1 MKQETKEKLEKFFER
16 YHDYPKPLRK
26 GKYFF
31 VFCMLI
37 LCVINWVVFYVM
49 VNIDSILMAFKE
61 FVGYDANNKEIYV
74 WSFNNFKKF
83 WEEMTYKGW
92 AAASFKAA
100 LKNTL
105 FLFFCGNAVAIPMT
119 FFVAYYLYKKMPG
132 TSSFVWILYLPSILS
147 SVVLVTIF
155 KNMIDANGLISA
167 ISIAMGKGA
176 KTDLLLSDKTAKW
189 MVLLYI
195 CWVGFPGSFVI
206 VTAAMRRIPEEIIES
221 AKLDG
226 VNPITEFFYI
236 IFPMIWPTVQI
247 ILLQKV
253 AGILS
258 ADGPILLLTGG
269 KADTYTI
276 GYWYYDQVIL
286 SHSYEYPSAVG
297 LILTC
302 VVAPLALTVK
312 ALTNKIEEY

>member
-1 MKQETKEKLEKFFER
+1 MKAETKTKIEKYFER
-16 YHDYPKPLRK
+16 YHEYPKPLRK
-26 GKYFF
+26 GKYIF
-31 VFCMLI
+31 VFSMLI
-37 LCVINWVVFYVM
+37 LCIVNWFVFYVM

-61 FVGYDANNKEIYV
+61 FVGYGEDYKEIYV
-74 WSFNNFKKF
+74 WSFNNFKQF
-83 WEEMTYKGW
+83 WKEMTYTGW
-92 AAASFKAA
+92 ASQSFKAA

-105 FLFFCGNAVAIPMT
+105 FLFFFGNGVAIPMT
-119 FFVAYYLYKKMPG
+119 FFVSYYMYKKMPG
-132 TSSFVWILYLPSILS
+132 TSSFVWICYLPSILS

-155 KNMIDANGLISA
+155 KNMIEANGLISS

-176 KTDLLLSDKTAKW
+176 LTDLLLSEKTAKW
-189 MVLLYI
+189 MLLIYI
-195 CWVGFPGSFVI
+195 CWTGFPGSYVI

-226 VNPITEFFYI
+226 VNPATEFCYI

-258 ADGPILLLTGG
+258 ADGPVLLLTGG

-312 ALTNKIEEY
+312 ALTNKIEQY

>member
-1 MKQETKEKLEKFFER
+1 MKEETKAKIAKYFER

-31 VFCMLI
+31 IFCMLF
-37 LCVINWVVFYVM
+37 LCVVHWLIFYVA
-49 VNIDSILMAFKE
+49 VNSDSILMAFKE
-61 FVGYDANNKEIYV
+61 FVGYGEDNSEIYV
-74 WSFNNFKKF
+74 WSLGNFRKF
-83 WEEMTYKGW
+83 WQEMTYTGW

-105 FLFFCGNAVAIPMT
+105 FLFFLGNSVAIPMT
-119 FFVAYYLYKKMPG
+119 FFVSYYLYKKMPG
-132 TSSFVWILYLPSILS
+132 TSSFVWILYLPSVLS

-155 KNMIDANGLISA
+155 KNMIDANGLVSA

-176 KTDLLLSDKTAKW
+176 VTELLKSEKYAKW

-195 CWVGFPGSFVI
+195 CWTGFPGSYVI

-221 AKLDG
+221 ARLDG
-226 VNPITEFFYI
+226 VNPYSEFFYI
-236 IFPMIWPTVQI
+236 VFPMIWPTVQI

-253 AGILS
+253 AGVLS

-269 KADTYTI
+269 SYDTYTI

-302 VVAPLALTVK
+302 IVAPMALLVK
-312 ALTNKIEEY
+312 KLTNKIEEY

>member
-49 VNIDSILMAFKE
+49 VNIDSFLMAFKE

-167 ISIAMGKGA
+167 VSIAMGKGA